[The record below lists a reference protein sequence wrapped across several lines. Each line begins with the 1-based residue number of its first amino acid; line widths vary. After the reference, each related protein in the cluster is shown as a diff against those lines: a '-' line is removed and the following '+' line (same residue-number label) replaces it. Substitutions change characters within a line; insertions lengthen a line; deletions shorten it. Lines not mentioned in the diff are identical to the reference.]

1 MLIVATSET
10 PGLHW
15 LYIQYYRFALE
26 LVNRFLGREGDILA
40 LMVRASD
47 NSGTNEDASRA
58 AQPSPRP
65 GISDI
70 DLTVI
75 VRVHSIP
82 ERLLFLERFW
92 RRYAQLRW
100 VAPMLVEV
108 DILTLDEFADS
119 LRLACAP
126 MQSRKTFQIILN
138 RLSPN
143 EQRVLQDAMT
153 TKDRQAN
160 IHDHRRNLI
169 MRYHYFVLPHLFQT
183 EQPIGI
189 STALLEHS
197 LEKMADQLELSD
209 GRSQFSDF
217 DAMRK
222 FHELLPL
229 LRDYLSGDTSV
240 DAVPAKNRV
249 PDLEILASQGVH
261 EEDPIATE
269 LQSLLKQTMDPW
281 ALEKL
286 SILFWRSP
294 ADNGSFS
301 LGFLVPDNASEEQL
315 HKAISSI
322 RRFCSAFPPVLADR
336 FGCDPNLFGQEKG
349 WPLLLPISLWPIWC
363 KTYPLEA
370 AALKQGG
377 CVILGDEPVAC
388 PEPET
393 SDFLQSASIQYG
405 IWLIS
410 RNDWFKEEEPRRT
423 VLFESM
429 SDHIQRYRHALT
441 EPQPMPSAGRSA
453 ERKASFEDVYRTSGL
468 QLDCLRDTIT
478 TSRSH

>member
-1 MLIVATSET
+1 M
-10 PGLHW
+10 
-15 LYIQYYRFALE
+15 
-26 LVNRFLGREGDILA
+26 NRFLGREGDILA
-40 LMVRASD
+40 LMVRSSE
-47 NSGTNEDASRA
+47 NSGTNKDAFRA

-108 DILTLDEFADS
+108 DILTLEEFADS

-143 EQRVLQDAMT
+143 EQRALQDAMT

-160 IHDHRRNLI
+160 IRDHRRNLI
-169 MRYHYFVLPHLFQT
+169 MGYHYFVLPHLFQT

-197 LEKMADQLELSD
+197 LEKMADQLELSG
-209 GRSQFSDF
+209 GRAQFSDF

-240 DAVPAKNRV
+240 DAVPTKNRV
-249 PDLEILASQGVH
+249 PDLGE
-261 EEDPIATE
+261 
-269 LQSLLKQTMDPW
+269 
-281 ALEKL
+281 LEKL
-286 SILFWRSP
+286 SILFCRSP

-322 RRFCSAFPPVLADR
+322 RRFCFAFSPVLADR

-363 KTYPLEA
+363 RTYPLEA

-405 IWLIS
+405 IWLIN
-410 RNDWFKEEEPRRT
+410 RNDWFKEKEPRRT
-423 VLFESM
+423 VLFEAM
-429 SDHIQRYRHALT
+429 SGHIQRYRHALT

-453 ERKASFEDVYRTSGL
+453 ERNASFEDVYRTSGL
-468 QLDCLRDTIT
+468 QLDRLRDTIT
-478 TSRSH
+478 ASRSH